1 MYKVLVVEDMDL
13 TRQDIIQL
21 IEWEKYG
28 FELLPD
34 ARNGKIGLEYARRYE
49 PDIIITDIKMPVMTG
64 LDMVEELKR
73 QGCKATVILLTA
85 YEEFELAIRALQ
97 MGVQTFVLKYEIDEE
112 SLLRELNKC
121 VEVLKNQK
129 NIEYMKKRQE
139 LLKWLKGNRDVA
151 FDKECPFGWSGKTD
165 LILYKKLYTEK
176 NVETSEANLQELL
189 EQHIQEENFMVLG
202 IDERSYVVFRKDKTY
217 LSEVHR
223 KEAVRGFASN
233 VLEVF
238 ETIFGAP
245 WAVAVVGKIQKLS
258 DLSVCYHEA
267 ELILQNHV
275 FFVGNCILDK
285 REQEKEE
292 NVAGEIEDRL
302 RNIEHGVENEEY
314 QKILGYLAEIQ
325 TILIRNKNLTLY
337 RKTVDRLMFLM
348 VRKSIHTE
356 SRKLEEAIGELK
368 NRQKDMNLFDF
379 MKSYKDLLQNLQD
392 RHENKYSS
400 KIRYMKAYVR
410 EHYAQK
416 ISLNDLA
423 EELGMNAIYLSQ
435 LFKREMGIAFSQYV
449 TRVRI
454 ENAMELLKQ
463 GKYKVYEV
471 SELVGYQTVQY
482 FSKVFKKE
490 TGKNPKDFEKR
501 GE

>member
-13 TRQDIIQL
+13 TRQDIVQL

-64 LDMVEELKR
+64 LDMVEELKK
-73 QGCKATVILLTA
+73 QGCKAAVILLTA

-121 VEVLKNQK
+121 VEILKNQK
-129 NIEYMKKRQE
+129 NIDYMKKRQE
-139 LLKWLKGNRDVA
+139 LLKWLKGNRDIA
-151 FDKECPFGWSGKTD
+151 FDKECPFGWTGKTD
-165 LILYKKLYTEK
+165 LLLCKKLYTEK
-176 NVETSEANLQELL
+176 NAETSEANLQELV
-189 EQHIQEENFMVLG
+189 EQQVKEENFMILG

-217 LSEVHR
+217 LSEVHG
-223 KEAVRGFASN
+223 KEAARKLSSI

-238 ETIFGAP
+238 ENTFGGP
-245 WAVAVVGKIQKLS
+245 WAVAITGKIQKLS
-258 DLSVCYHEA
+258 DISVCYHKA
-267 ELILQNHV
+267 EVILQNHV
-275 FFVGNCILDK
+275 FFAGNCILDK
-285 REQEKEE
+285 CEQETEE
-292 NVAGEIEDRL
+292 NVADELDDKL
-302 RNIEHGVENEEY
+302 RSLEHGMEHDEY
-314 QKILGYLAEIQ
+314 QKILECLRDIQ
-325 TILIRNKNLTLY
+325 TTFTRNKNLALY
-337 RKTVDRLMFLM
+337 RKTVDRLMYLV

-356 SRKLEEAIGELK
+356 SQELEDAIERLK

-379 MKSYKDLLQNLQD
+379 MKEYKDLVQNLQD
-392 RHENKYSS
+392 RHENRYSS
-400 KIRYMKAYVR
+400 KIRYMKTYVR
-410 EHYAQK
+410 EHYTQE

-454 ENAMELLKQ
+454 EKAMELLKQ